1 MQWVQTILYDKTP
14 IQAVIIIAIIIA
26 VGLGLGKIRIK
37 GISLGVTWVFF
48 AGIFAG
54 HIGLSINHDML
65 LFAQNFGLV
74 LFVYELGLQVGPGFF
89 SSFRKGGVRLNLL
102 GLGVIFL
109 GTVMTVGISF
119 GFGLPLSDM
128 VGVLCGA
135 TTNTPALAAAQQA
148 LQQVGLPASATALS
162 LCGHLSVGCSWCDT
176 CHDTDTPFYGASVD
190 LEVLKHMMISIRLIS
205 MLSVW

>member
-135 TTNTPALAAAQQA
+135 TTNTPRTCSRPT
-148 LQQVGLPASATALS
+148 GSPAGGTACECYGIE

-176 CHDTDTPFYGASVD
+176 CHDTDTPFYGASVR
-190 LEVLKHMMISIRLIS
+190 S
-205 MLSVW
+205 

>member
-74 LFVYELGLQVGPGFF
+74 LFVYELGLQVGPGF
-89 SSFRKGGVRLNLL
+89 
-102 GLGVIFL
+102 
-109 GTVMTVGISF
+109 
-119 GFGLPLSDM
+119 
-128 VGVLCGA
+128 
-135 TTNTPALAAAQQA
+135 
-148 LQQVGLPASATALS
+148 
-162 LCGHLSVGCSWCDT
+162 SVPSGRVAC
-176 CHDTDTPFYGASVD
+176 V
-190 LEVLKHMMISIRLIS
+190 
-205 MLSVW
+205 

>member
-119 GFGLPLSDM
+119 GCGLPLSDM

-148 LQQVGLPASATALS
+148 LQQVDCLRVPR
-162 LCGHLSVGCSWCDT
+162 H
-176 CHDTDTPFYGASVD
+176 
-190 LEVLKHMMISIRLIS
+190 
-205 MLSVW
+205 